1 MKMKGI
7 MLITFLLLA
16 ALTIGAVNAE
26 DNNATSVDL
35 QVADEGDDVIAFS
48 GYYEDEHYIEVNE
61 DDEDGIDLKDESGDV
76 ATISLP
82 ENTKKGSFRVYNG
95 NEEVAHSDIDLDDD
109 THWEIDE
116 DDKVLYGY
124 LFVEDLTLTKINNG
138 DTLAFKFFEYENN
151 QYDEFKDM
159 TVFCKVKIT
168 GSTMILTEID
178 NDANIQAN
186 DIDLSKPS
194 ENFTFVNVTE
204 RIGTFI
210 ITVETDNEDYEVFKE
225 NLMTTNRPYSEFD
238 NENGTHYYCFAFSLD
253 DLNNYVP
260 QNLGGVDSFVDLID
274 KKLISSGDEMYFEL
288 LEDEADEDSEI
299 TSESWTITIKN
310 GKVLFD
316 DEEEDV
322 EVDYDELTIVM
333 DEGWNETVV
342 LEYTVKRGIKGK
354 IVIYLNDN
362 QTPAFDRNIRECEP
376 VDYDPEDESD
386 CYEITVAD
394 LNITQAGSYVLRYYF
409 DDESGNHICSY
420 DEEDPETLVLLPSQV
435 ITGENATIWVEPGN
449 ISVDDEDRI
458 VIRINV
464 TDGQDDDE
472 VVIYVDGN
480 ENLIKIKFS
489 ECGREDENYTIT
501 SSQLNLGV
509 GQHTLNITCK
519 GTNSL
524 ANVTITTDLEIG
536 LADEIVYTSLND
548 AFVFISL
555 EVDDIT
561 ESSDITGLVN
571 VTITDSEGNVI
582 DTIEKDIDG
591 INRDFDSES
600 LVICTNEMNVEL
612 NGTYT
617 VSVRYYNGNKG
628 LVQEKGNVTFK
639 ELSADDYGISIKDVI
654 DDDKIIIFDELP
666 LDNDIL
672 IAIDGKEP
680 LRFDKSSLSKEVS
693 QNKTIYFIKQDQL
706 GLTDGPHSI
715 SVSIENGM
723 DSIILANVN
732 VTVDLKENVDPALT
746 IYVGNIEVGNDAI
759 VLITTN
765 STFTGNV
772 LVQVANNNLTVNVKE
787 GKGNVSVTGL
797 DVGTYNATA
806 TFAPNAFF
814 LSSVKTA
821 TFNVT
826 AKPVQPEKKD
836 EVKPVVK
843 KNTVKLVLKKV
854 NVKRSA
860 KKLVLQAT
868 LKINGKAA
876 KAKKITFKFKGKK
889 YKAKTNKKG
898 VAKAIIKKKVLKKLK
913 KGKKVTYSATYGKVT
928 KKVTVKVKK

>member
-1 MKMKGI
+1 MKLKRI

-16 ALTIGAVNAE
+16 ALTIGAVSAE
-26 DNNATSVDL
+26 DNNATLVDL
-35 QVADEGDDVIAFS
+35 QVADEGDEVIGLKNYDDV
-48 GYYEDEHYIEVNE
+48 DHYIY
-61 DDEDGIDLKDESGDV
+61 
-76 ATISLP
+76 
-82 ENTKKGSFRVYNG
+82 VYNDD
-95 NEEVAHSDIDLDDD
+95 NDEEIDLDDD
-109 THWEIDE
+109 SGTVAEIYLPTGTNKGSFRIYNGEVEVARSDINLTDDHWMIDE
-116 DDKVLYGY
+116 DDDELLDGY
-124 LFVEDLTLTKINNG
+124 LFVGDLNLTKIKNG
-138 DTLAFKFFEYENN
+138 DMLSFMFLEYKDN
-151 QYDEFKDM
+151 QYVEFKDM

-168 GSTMILTEID
+168 GSTMTLTEID
-178 NDANIQAN
+178 GDANIQVN
-186 DIDLSKPS
+186 DIDLSKPD
-194 ENFTFVNVTE
+194 ENFAFVNVTE

-210 ITVETDNEDYEVFKE
+210 ITVGTDSEEYVVFKE
-225 NLMTTNRPYSEFD
+225 NLMTTNRPYSESED
-238 NENGTHYYCFAFSLD
+238 EYGTQYYCFAFSLN
-253 DLNNYVP
+253 DLNNYVA
-260 QNLGGVDSFVDLID
+260 QYLAGADSFVDLID
-274 KKLISSGDEMYFEL
+274 KKVISSGDEMYFEL
-288 LEDEADEDSEI
+288 YENEDDEDSEI
-299 TSESWTITIKN
+299 TSEYLTITIKD
-310 GKVLFD
+310 GKILFD
-316 DEEEDV
+316 DDEY
-322 EVDYDELTIVM
+322 EVDINYDELNIVM
-333 DEGWNETVV
+333 EEGWNETVI
-342 LEYTVKRGIKGK
+342 LSYEVKKGIKGK
-354 IVIYLNDN
+354 ILIRLNDN
-362 QTPAFDRNIRECEP
+362 QAPAFEKALSELVPDEDDE
-376 VDYDPEDESD
+376 DYNYYDIS
-386 CYEITVAD
+386 IAD
-394 LNITQAGSYVLRYYF
+394 LNITQAGEYVLHCYF
-409 DDESGNHICSY
+409 Y
-420 DEEDPETLVLLPSQV
+420 DENENQLYPSDDEDPEKLVLIPSQV
-435 ITGENATIWVEPGN
+435 ITGENATIWVNPVS
-449 ISVDDEDRI
+449 ISVDEDDI
-458 VIRINV
+458 TVIKINV
-464 TDGQDDDE
+464 TDGQNDDE

-480 ENLIKIKFS
+480 ENPIKITLGN
-489 ECGREDENYTIT
+489 CTMNDDGNYTIT
-501 SSQLNLGV
+501 SGQLNLGV
-509 GQHTLNITCK
+509 GNHTLNITCK
-519 GTNSL
+519 GTNSIG
-524 ANVTITTDLEIG
+524 NVTILTDLEIE
-536 LADEIVYTSLND
+536 LADVPVYTTLKE

-555 EVDDIT
+555 ERSDIT
-561 ESSDITGLVN
+561 EARDITGLVN

-582 DTIEKDIDG
+582 ATIEKDIDD

-600 LVICTNEMNVEL
+600 LVICTNEMNVDL

-654 DDDKIIIFDELP
+654 DDDKIILFDELP

-672 IAIDGKEP
+672 VAIDGKEP
-680 LRFDKSSLSKEVS
+680 LRFDESSLSKEVS

-746 IYVGNIEVGNDAI
+746 IYVGNIEVGNAAI

-772 LVQVANNNLTVNVKE
+772 LVQVANKNYTANVE
-787 GKGNVSVTGL
+787 NGQGNVSVTGL

-898 VAKAIIKKKVLKKLK
+898 VAKAVIKKKVLKKLK

-928 KKVTVKVKK
+928 KKVTVKVKR

>member
-1 MKMKGI
+1 

-16 ALTIGAVNAE
+16 VLTIGAASAE

-35 QVADEGDDVIAFS
+35 QVADEGDEVIGLS
-48 GYYEDEHYIEVNE
+48 EYNEDDYYIEVNE
-61 DDEDGIDLKDESGDV
+61 DDDEGIDLENDKDEV
-76 ATISLP
+76 ACIYLP
-82 ENTKKGSFRVYNG
+82 ENTKKGSFRIYNG
-95 NEEVAHSDIDLDDD
+95 EVEVARLDINLTDG
-109 THWEIDE
+109 HWMIDE
-116 DDKVLYGY
+116 DDELLDGY
-124 LFVEDLTLTKINNG
+124 LFVGDLNLTKIKNG
-138 DTLAFKFFEYENN
+138 DTLSFMFLEYKDN
-151 QYDEFKDM
+151 QYVEFKDM

-168 GSTMILTEID
+168 GSTMTLTEID
-178 NDANIQAN
+178 GDANIQAN
-186 DIDLSKPS
+186 DIDLSKPD
-194 ENFTFVNVTE
+194 ENFAFVNVTE
-204 RIGTFI
+204 MIGTFI
-210 ITVETDNEDYEVFKE
+210 ITVETDSEEYVVFKE
-225 NLMTTNRPYSEFD
+225 NLKTTNRPYSESED
-238 NENGTHYYCFAFSLD
+238 EYGTQYYCFAFSLN
-253 DLNNYVP
+253 DLNNYVAQYP
-260 QNLGGVDSFVDLID
+260 GADSFVDLID
-274 KKLISSGDEMYFEL
+274 KKVISSGDDMYFEL
-288 LEDEADEDSEI
+288 YKYEDDEDSEI
-299 TSESWTITIKN
+299 TSEYLTITIKD
-310 GKVLFD
+310 GKILFD
-316 DEEEDV
+316 DDEYDV
-322 EVDYDELTIVM
+322 DIDYDELNIVM
-333 DEGWNETVV
+333 DEGWNETVI
-342 LEYTVKRGIKGK
+342 LTYEVKKGIKGN
-354 IVIYLNDN
+354 IFIRLNN
-362 QTPAFDRNIRECEP
+362 NSAPAFEKALSELVLDEDDE
-376 VDYDPEDESD
+376 DYNYYDIS
-386 CYEITVAD
+386 IAD
-394 LNITQAGSYVLRYYF
+394 LNITQAGEYVLHCYF
-409 DDESGNHICSY
+409 Y
-420 DEEDPETLVLLPSQV
+420 DENENQLYPYDDEDPEKLVLLPSQV
-435 ITGENATIWVEPGN
+435 ITGENATIWVNPVS
-449 ISVDDEDRI
+449 ISVDEDDI
-458 VIRINV
+458 TVIKINV
-464 TDGQDDDE
+464 TDGQNDDE

-480 ENLIKIKFS
+480 ENPIKITLGN
-489 ECGREDENYTIT
+489 CTMNDDGNYTIT
-501 SSQLNLGV
+501 SGQLKLGV
-509 GQHTLNITCK
+509 GNHTLNITCK
-519 GTNSL
+519 GTNSIG
-524 ANVTITTDLEIG
+524 NVTILTDLEIE
-536 LADEIVYTSLND
+536 LADVPVYTTLKE

-555 EVDDIT
+555 ERSVIT
-561 ESSDITGLVN
+561 EARDITGLVN

-582 DTIEKDIDG
+582 ATIEKDIDD

-600 LVICTNEMNVEL
+600 LVICTNEMNVDL

-672 IAIDGKEP
+672 VAIDGKEP
-680 LRFDKSSLSKEVS
+680 LRFDESSLSKEVS

-746 IYVGNIEVGNDAI
+746 ISVGNIEIGNAAI

-772 LVQVANNNLTVNVKE
+772 LVQVANKNYTVNVEK
-787 GKGNVSVTGL
+787 GQGNVSVTGL
-797 DVGTYNATA
+797 DVGTYTATA
-806 TFAPNAFF
+806 IFAGDAFF
-814 LSSVKTA
+814 ISSVKSY

-836 EVKPVVK
+836 DIKPVVK

-854 NVKRSA
+854 KVKRSA

>member
-1 MKMKGI
+1 

-16 ALTIGAVNAE
+16 ALTIGAASAE

-35 QVADEGDDVIAFS
+35 QVADEGDDVI
-48 GYYEDEHYIEVNE
+48 GLKNYDEDEHYIY
-61 DDEDGIDLKDESGDV
+61 
-76 ATISLP
+76 
-82 ENTKKGSFRVYNG
+82 VYNDD
-95 NEEVAHSDIDLDDD
+95 NDEEIDLDDD
-109 THWEIDE
+109 SATVAEIYLPTGTNKGSFRIYNGEVEVARSDINQDDGHWMIDE
-116 DDKVLYGY
+116 GDDELLDGY
-124 LFVEDLTLTKINNG
+124 LFVGDLNLTKIKNG
-138 DTLAFKFFEYENN
+138 DRLSFMFLEYKDN
-151 QYDEFKDM
+151 QYVELKDM

-168 GSTMILTEID
+168 GSTMTLTEID
-178 NDANIQAN
+178 GDANIQVN
-186 DIDLSKPS
+186 DIDLSKPD
-194 ENFTFVNVTE
+194 ENFAFVNVTE

-210 ITVETDNEDYEVFKE
+210 ITVGTDSEEYVVFKE
-225 NLMTTNRPYSEFD
+225 NLMTTNRIYSESED
-238 NENGTHYYCFAFSLD
+238 EYGTQYYCFAFSLN
-253 DLNNYVP
+253 DLNNYVA
-260 QNLGGVDSFVDLID
+260 QYLDGADSFVDLID
-274 KKLISSGDEMYFEL
+274 KKVISSGDDMYFEL
-288 LEDEADEDSEI
+288 LEDENDEDSEI
-299 TSESWTITIKN
+299 TSEYLTITIKD
-310 GKVLFD
+310 GKILFD
-316 DEEEDV
+316 DDEY
-322 EVDYDELTIVM
+322 EVDIDYDELNIVM
-333 DEGWNETVV
+333 EEGWNETVI
-342 LEYTVKRGIKGK
+342 LSYEVKKGIKGK
-354 IVIYLNDN
+354 ILIRLNVN
-362 QTPAFDRNIRECEP
+362 QAPAFEKALSELVPDEDDEDFNY
-376 VDYDPEDESD
+376 YD
-386 CYEITVAD
+386 ITIAD
-394 LNITQAGSYVLRYYF
+394 LNITQAGEYVLHCYF
-409 DDESGNHICSY
+409 Y
-420 DEEDPETLVLLPSQV
+420 DENENQLYPYDDEDPEKLVLIPSQV
-435 ITGENATIWVEPGN
+435 ITGENATIWVNPVS
-449 ISVDDEDRI
+449 ISVDEDDI
-458 VIRINV
+458 TVIKINV
-464 TDGQDDDE
+464 TDGQNDDE

-480 ENLIKIKFS
+480 ETPIIITLGN
-489 ECGREDENYTIT
+489 CTMNDDGNYTIT
-501 SSQLNLGV
+501 SGQLKLGV
-509 GQHTLNITCK
+509 GNHTLNITCK
-519 GTNSL
+519 GTNNI
-524 ANVTITTDLEIG
+524 ANVNILTDLEIE
-536 LADEIVYTSLND
+536 LADVPVYTTLKE

-555 EVDDIT
+555 ERSVIT
-561 ESSDITGLVN
+561 EARDITGLVN

-582 DTIEKDIDG
+582 ATIEKDIDD
-591 INRDFDSES
+591 INRDLDSES
-600 LVICTNEMNVEL
+600 LVICTNEMNVDL

-672 IAIDGKEP
+672 VAIDGNEP
-680 LRFDKSSLSKEVS
+680 LRFDESSLSKEVS

-746 IYVGNIEVGNDAI
+746 IYVGNIEVGNAAI

-772 LVQVANNNLTVNVKE
+772 LVQVANKNYTANVE
-787 GKGNVSVTGL
+787 NGQGNVSVTGL

-806 TFAPNAFF
+806 IFAGDAFF
-814 LSSVKTA
+814 ISSVKTS

-836 EVKPVVK
+836 DIKPVVK

-854 NVKRSA
+854 KVKRSA

-898 VAKAIIKKKVLKKLK
+898 VAKAVIKKKVLKKLK
-913 KGKKVTYSATYGKVT
+913 KGKKVTYSAAYGKVT